1 MHHCMSLATHLVNI
15 VGTILVR
22 IVEEF
27 KLVINTRF
35 DWAGLNGVE
44 LDAATSKRIYN
55 FAQWEAF
62 SELTGIMK
70 ACIKFKSL

>member
-1 MHHCMSLATHLVNI
+1 MHVGRKAYLVNI
-15 VGTILVR
+15 VGAILVR

-35 DWAGLNGVE
+35 DRAGLNGVE
-44 LDAATSKRIYN
+44 LDTATSKRIYN
-55 FAQWEAF
+55 FAQGEAF
-62 SELTGIMK
+62 SELTGIME